1 MSEECVRALKG
12 TGTGNGAVFR
22 TSLTFSK
29 RIDKPNL
36 CKRKVIDKKLKKLK
50 KLILNHRPY
59 RISQTKILVK
69 CPVDIFTLKEN
80 LDAHP

>member
-1 MSEECVRALKG
+1 MSEECVRALKGTG

-36 CKRKVIDKKLKKLK
+36 CKRKVIDKKLK